1 MAHNNGGTFVLL
13 FYVFFFIKRYFFMDL
28 SHFSYSHI
36 YWIFL
41 LPLIGAGADVVT
53 GWIQA
58 SINNNWKSDIMRAGL
73 YRKSGELLI
82 VVLGFVAEQAV
93 PVIGQYKLATWIS
106 LYICIMETISVLENL
121 DKAGVGFP
129 KSILKK
135 LGRLKDEMDGD
146 EDNDR
151 E

>member
-1 MAHNNGGTFVLL
+1 
-13 FYVFFFIKRYFFMDL
+13 MDL
-28 SHFSYSHI
+28 STFSYSHI

-41 LPLIGAGADVVT
+41 LPLIGAGADIVT

-58 SINNNWKSDIMRAGL
+58 SVNNSWKSVIMRKGL

-106 LYICIMETISVLENL
+106 LYICIMQAISVVENL

-129 KSILKK
+129 KSILRK
-135 LGRLKDEMDGD
+135 LGKVKEELDGD
-146 EDNDR
+146 DDKKSA
-151 E
+151 

>member
-1 MAHNNGGTFVLL
+1 MNISALT
-13 FYVFFFIKRYFFMDL
+13 
-28 SHFSYSHI
+28 YSHI

-41 LPLIGAGADVVT
+41 MPLIGAGADIVT

-58 SINNNWKSDIMRAGL
+58 TINGTWDSTKMRKGL

-106 LYICIMETISVLENL
+106 LYICIMESISVLENL

-129 KSILKK
+129 KSILRK
-135 LGRLKDEMDGD
+135 LGKVKEELDGD
-146 EDNDR
+146 EP
-151 E
+151 ETK

>member
-1 MAHNNGGTFVLL
+1 
-13 FYVFFFIKRYFFMDL
+13 MDL
-28 SHFSYSHI
+28 STFSYSHI

-41 LPLIGAGADVVT
+41 LPLIGAGADIVT

-58 SINNNWKSDIMRAGL
+58 SVNNNWKSDIMRAGL

-93 PVIGQYKLATWIS
+93 PVIAQYKLATWIS
-106 LYICIMETISVLENL
+106 LYICIMESISVLENL

-129 KSILKK
+129 KSILRK
-135 LGRLKDEMDGD
+135 LGKVKEELDGD
-146 EDNDR
+146 EDDR
-151 E
+151 K

>member
-1 MAHNNGGTFVLL
+1 
-13 FYVFFFIKRYFFMDL
+13 MDL
-28 SHFSYSHI
+28 STFSYSHI

-41 LPLIGAGADVVT
+41 LPLVGAGADIVT

-58 SINNNWKSDIMRAGL
+58 TINGTWDSTKMRKGL

-106 LYICIMETISVLENL
+106 LYICIMEAISVLENL

-129 KSILKK
+129 KSILRK
-135 LGRLKDEMDGD
+135 LGKVKEELDGD
-146 EDNDR
+146 DDQR
-151 E
+151 TT

>member
-1 MAHNNGGTFVLL
+1 
-13 FYVFFFIKRYFFMDL
+13 MDL
-28 SHFSYSHI
+28 SNFSYSHI

-41 LPLIGAGADVVT
+41 LPLIGAGADIVT

-58 SINNNWKSDIMRAGL
+58 SVNNNWKSVIMRKGL

-106 LYICIMETISVLENL
+106 LYICIMEAISVLENL

-129 KSILKK
+129 KSILRK
-135 LGRLKDEMDGD
+135 LGKVKEELDGD
-146 EDNDR
+146 DQKSA
-151 E
+151 

>member
-1 MAHNNGGTFVLL
+1 
-13 FYVFFFIKRYFFMDL
+13 MDL
-28 SHFSYSHI
+28 SNFSYSHI

-41 LPLIGAGADVVT
+41 LPLIGAGADIVT

-58 SINNNWKSDIMRAGL
+58 SVNNNWKSVIMRKGL

-106 LYICIMETISVLENL
+106 LYICIMESISVLENL

-129 KSILKK
+129 KSILRK
-135 LGRLKDEMDGD
+135 LGKVKEELDGD
-146 EDNDR
+146 DDQKSA
-151 E
+151 

>member
-1 MAHNNGGTFVLL
+1 
-13 FYVFFFIKRYFFMDL
+13 MDL
-28 SHFSYSHI
+28 STFSYSHI

-41 LPLIGAGADVVT
+41 LPLIGAGADIVT

-58 SINNNWKSDIMRAGL
+58 SVNNNWKSVIMRKGL

-82 VVLGFVAEQAV
+82 VVLGFVVEQAV

-106 LYICIMETISVLENL
+106 LYICIMEAISVLENL

-129 KSILKK
+129 KSILRK
-135 LGRLKDEMDGD
+135 LGKVKEELDGD
-146 EDNDR
+146 EP
-151 E
+151 ETK

>member
-1 MAHNNGGTFVLL
+1 
-13 FYVFFFIKRYFFMDL
+13 MDF
-28 SHFSYSHI
+28 STFSYSHI

-129 KSILKK
+129 KGILKK

>member
-1 MAHNNGGTFVLL
+1 
-13 FYVFFFIKRYFFMDL
+13 MDL
-28 SHFSYSHI
+28 SNFSYSHI

-41 LPLIGAGADVVT
+41 LPLIGAGADIVT

-58 SINNNWKSDIMRAGL
+58 SVNNNWKSVIMRKGL

-106 LYICIMETISVLENL
+106 LYICIMEAISVLENL

-129 KSILKK
+129 KSILRK
-135 LGRLKDEMDGD
+135 LGKVKEELDGD
-146 EDNDR
+146 EDDGK
-151 E
+151 

>member
-1 MAHNNGGTFVLL
+1 
-13 FYVFFFIKRYFFMDL
+13 MDL
-28 SHFSYSHI
+28 STFSYSHI

-41 LPLIGAGADVVT
+41 LPLIGAGADIVT

-58 SINNNWKSDIMRAGL
+58 SVNNNWKSVIMRKGL

-106 LYICIMETISVLENL
+106 LYICIMEAISVLENL

-129 KSILKK
+129 KSILRK
-135 LGRLKDEMDGD
+135 LGKVKGELDGD
-146 EDNDR
+146 DDKR
-151 E
+151 TD

>member
-1 MAHNNGGTFVLL
+1 
-13 FYVFFFIKRYFFMDL
+13 MDL
-28 SHFSYSHI
+28 STFSYSHI

-41 LPLIGAGADVVT
+41 LPLIGAGADIAT

-58 SINNNWKSDIMRAGL
+58 SVNNNWKSVIMRKGL

-93 PVIGQYKLATWIS
+93 PVIGQYRLATWIS
-106 LYICIMETISVLENL
+106 LYICIMESISVLENL

-129 KSILKK
+129 KSILRK
-135 LGRLKDEMDGD
+135 LGKVKEELDGD
-146 EDNDR
+146 DEDDGK
-151 E
+151 

>member
-1 MAHNNGGTFVLL
+1 
-13 FYVFFFIKRYFFMDL
+13 MDL
-28 SHFSYSHI
+28 STFSYSHI

-41 LPLIGAGADVVT
+41 LPLIGAGADIVT

-58 SINNNWKSDIMRAGL
+58 SVNNNWKSDIMRAGL

-106 LYICIMETISVLENL
+106 LYICIMEAISVLENL

-129 KSILKK
+129 KSILRK
-135 LGRLKDEMDGD
+135 LGKVKEELDGGD
-146 EDNDR
+146 DQKSA
-151 E
+151 

>member
-1 MAHNNGGTFVLL
+1 
-13 FYVFFFIKRYFFMDL
+13 MDL
-28 SHFSYSHI
+28 STFSYSHI

-41 LPLIGAGADVVT
+41 LPLIGAGADIVT

-58 SINNNWKSDIMRAGL
+58 SVNNNWKSVIMRKGL

-93 PVIGQYKLATWIS
+93 PEIGQYKLATWIS
-106 LYICIMETISVLENL
+106 LYICIMEAISVLENL

-129 KSILKK
+129 KSILRK
-135 LGRLKDEMDGD
+135 LGKVKEELDGD
-146 EDNDR
+146 DEDDGK
-151 E
+151 

>member
-1 MAHNNGGTFVLL
+1 
-13 FYVFFFIKRYFFMDL
+13 MDL
-28 SHFSYSHI
+28 STFSYSHI

-41 LPLIGAGADVVT
+41 LPLIGAGADIIT

-58 SINNNWKSDIMRAGL
+58 SVNNNWKSVIMRKGL

-106 LYICIMETISVLENL
+106 LYICIMESISVLENL

-129 KSILKK
+129 KSILRK
-135 LGRLKDEMDGD
+135 LGKVKEELDGD
-146 EDNDR
+146 EP
-151 E
+151 ETK

>member
-1 MAHNNGGTFVLL
+1 
-13 FYVFFFIKRYFFMDL
+13 MDL
-28 SHFSYSHI
+28 STFSYSHI

-41 LPLIGAGADVVT
+41 LPLIGAGADIVT

-58 SINNNWKSDIMRAGL
+58 SVNNNWKSVIMRKGL

-106 LYICIMETISVLENL
+106 LYICIMEAISVLENL

-129 KSILKK
+129 KSILRK
-135 LGRLKDEMDGD
+135 LGKVKEELDGD
-146 EDNDR
+146 DDKR
-151 E
+151 TD

>member
-1 MAHNNGGTFVLL
+1 
-13 FYVFFFIKRYFFMDL
+13 MDL
-28 SHFSYSHI
+28 SNFSYSHI

-129 KSILKK
+129 KGILKK

-146 EDNDR
+146 ENNDR

>member
-1 MAHNNGGTFVLL
+1 MN
-13 FYVFFFIKRYFFMDL
+13 L
-28 SHFSYSHI
+28 STFSYSHI

-41 LPLIGAGADVVT
+41 LPLIGAGADIVT
-53 GWIQA
+53 GWLQA
-58 SINNNWKSDIMRAGL
+58 SVNNNWKSVIMRKGL

-106 LYICIMETISVLENL
+106 LYICIMEAISVLENL

-129 KSILKK
+129 KSILRK
-135 LGRLKDEMDGD
+135 LGKVKEELDGD
-146 EDNDR
+146 DDQR
-151 E
+151 TT

>member
-1 MAHNNGGTFVLL
+1 
-13 FYVFFFIKRYFFMDL
+13 MDL
-28 SHFSYSHI
+28 STFSYSHI

-41 LPLIGAGADVVT
+41 LPLIGAGADIVT

-58 SINNNWKSDIMRAGL
+58 SINNRWKSDIMRAGL

-106 LYICIMETISVLENL
+106 LYICIMESISVLENL

-129 KSILKK
+129 KSILRK
-135 LGRLKDEMDGD
+135 LGKVKEELDGD
-146 EDNDR
+146 DDQKSA
-151 E
+151 